1 MNDEIVNSILA
12 VLKNFVDIEEIGEN
26 KARIA
31 IRIQIRKCLN
41 YMNREDFPQELIEPL
56 AEAMALEYMED
67 NNKEVKSIQAG
78 DTRVDYNTSTP
89 TKDLTIISMKEQLRR
104 FRKVGVVH
112 GTTKEEFK
120 EFREVV

>member
-1 MNDEIVNSILA
+1 MNDEVINLILDVLREFVN
-12 VLKNFVDIEEIGEN
+12 IEEIGESR
-26 KARIA
+26 ARMA
-31 IRIQIRKCLN
+31 IRIQVRKSLN

-89 TKDLTIISMKEQLRR
+89 IKDTTITSMKEQLRR
-104 FRKVGVVH
+104 FRKVGVIKH
-112 GTTKEEFK
+112 GTTNE
-120 EFREVV
+120 

>member
-1 MNDEIVNSILA
+1 MNDEVINLILDVLREFVN
-12 VLKNFVDIEEIGEN
+12 IEEIGES
-26 KARIA
+26 KARMA
-31 IRIQIRKCLN
+31 IRIQGRKCLN
-41 YMNREDFPQELIEPL
+41 YMNREDFPKELVESL

-112 GTTKEEFK
+112 GTTKE
-120 EFREVV
+120 

>member
-56 AEAMALEYMED
+56 AEAMALEYIED

-112 GTTKEEFK
+112 GTTKE
-120 EFREVV
+120 